1 MDDNSVFRKPAL
13 KSAALALFSLI
24 VAYCNYT
31 LLTSVSERDVMTKNG
46 KSKDIKAKPVTVTV
60 SKAAD
65 FKGRQ
70 LATNRSLTLREY
82 KELSA
87 KDRLTLTPGEQKRL
101 DEAHAQLRK
110 IAESLTSQYDFSA
123 ITKLTQSYT
132 MPPIAQQSIAKA
144 LAIDTSPMLKIV
156 AEMQKTPLMSTQPA
170 LTQMIDLQKTVMP
183 AIQAIYKSNVFTQH
197 QFTALAAIQKSLITF
212 PTDSLVTTIKGM
224 QEAFQ
229 APLIARTMFADFQTM
244 HERILHNLTFDISSL
259 KTSIEFSRFET
270 VDVVVDEVT
279 TNDKSLTATAIATQ
293 TNSVAD
299 ITFTDRAGLQLILNK
314 LDDNQR
320 EIAELRQQLL
330 ARDSQQGQQLI
341 TPSTVSFKRSTSS
354 IQIGKFK
361 VSVTISSR
369 QAQFARTV
377 LTSQDSIGKKWDI
390 EDLIL
395 AAFGERIADDEQ
407 KWIEKIRSYIWQFN
421 QKVMIASGGTMPNYL
436 ILENIYVFVNPD
448 YL

>member
-1 MDDNSVFRKPAL
+1 M
-13 KSAALALFSLI
+13 
-24 VAYCNYT
+24 
-31 LLTSVSERDVMTKNG
+31 RDVMSD
-46 KSKDIKAKPVTVTV
+46 KSKPIQDEPKAVSVTV

-65 FKGRQ
+65 FKGRK
-70 LATNRSLTLREY
+70 LSAGRSLKLREY
-82 KELSA
+82 RELSA

-101 DEAHAQLRK
+101 DDAHAQLRK
-110 IAESLTSQYDFSA
+110 VAESLTSQYDFSA
-123 ITKLTQSYT
+123 ITKLAKAYP

-156 AEMQKTPLMSTQPA
+156 ADMQKIPLISAQPA
-170 LTQMIDLQKTVMP
+170 LTQMIDLQKTVLP
-183 AIQAIYKSNVFTQH
+183 AIQAIYKSTVFTQN

-212 PTDSLVTTIKGM
+212 PSDSLIATIKGM

-244 HERILHNLTFDISSL
+244 HERIFRNLSFDIGSL
-259 KTSIEFSRFET
+259 KTSIEFSHFET
-270 VDVVVDEVT
+270 VDVAVDEVT
-279 TNDKSLTATAIATQ
+279 ADDKSLTATAIATQ
-293 TNSVAD
+293 TNSVAG
-299 ITFTDRAGLQLILNK
+299 ITFTDKAGLELILNK

-330 ARDSQQGQQLI
+330 ARDSQQGQHLI

-377 LTSQDSIGKKWDI
+377 LTPQENVGKRWDI
-390 EDLIL
+390 EDLIP
-395 AAFGERIADDEQ
+395 AAFGERIAEDEQ

-436 ILENIYVFVNPD
+436 ILEGIYVFVNPD